1 MIDGGSMS
9 EPGQGSAAD
18 DQDLRRQIEA
28 VMVEWIDGAMSEEE
42 RRDLVA
48 DVLEARRADIRLD
61 VDALAGR
68 LLAEVQTEVRRRVRA
83 ERPPEPVVA
92 PPDREDSPREFVR
105 FNANFRIQHIV
116 LFSSC
121 IILILTGLPI
131 KFHDSALAAFMFNNL
146 GGIQTSSL
154 LHRIGAVG
162 LAGVGL
168 FHLLYLLFTREGR
181 WNFLQLIPGPR
192 DAVHAFQMIKYF
204 LGQTEE
210 RPRFGRFSYVEKFDY
225 WAVYWGMVIM
235 VGSGVLLWFEDVTL
249 SMMPKYMLDI
259 AKEAHSDEALL
270 ATLAIIIWHFYN
282 VHFNPRKFPMNR
294 TWITGR
300 ISEEEMLEEH
310 PLEYEQI
317 LKQEERERENIA

>member
-1 MIDGGSMS
+1 MS

-162 LAGVGL
+162 LAAVGL

-204 LGQTEE
+204 LGKTEE

-225 WAVYWGMVIM
+225 WAVY
-235 VGSGVLLWFEDVTL
+235 
-249 SMMPKYMLDI
+249 
-259 AKEAHSDEALL
+259 
-270 ATLAIIIWHFYN
+270 
-282 VHFNPRKFPMNR
+282 
-294 TWITGR
+294 
-300 ISEEEMLEEH
+300 
-310 PLEYEQI
+310 
-317 LKQEERERENIA
+317 